1 MDSKINCSFAQIF
14 DLLIDIKNLLISIS
28 HRLLTQ
34 YIFTIISAKNE
45 DEGICTIRANSGSL
59 EITYTVPL
67 NLVGGSQV
75 LEADLRLF
83 RSNREVS
90 LRHLFVN
97 TIPTDLIWF
106 IPKTQNRRL
115 RKTFQLQ
122 YLGSMPCLRTQTVV
136 YVIATPPPPHTHTH
150 TNPNPNLFLP
160 SKKSS

>member
-14 DLLIDIKNLLISIS
+14 DLLIDIKNLLICIS

-106 IPKTQNRRL
+106 IPKI
-115 RKTFQLQ
+115 
-122 YLGSMPCLRTQTVV
+122 YV
-136 YVIATPPPPHTHTH
+136 YGKPLSFTSII
-150 TNPNPNLFLP
+150 
-160 SKKSS
+160 SKKNAFRQHAMSQDSDSSI

>member
-115 RKTFQLQ
+115 RKTFQLS

-160 SKKSS
+160 SKKS

>member
-14 DLLIDIKNLLISIS
+14 DLLLIDIKNLLICIS

-45 DEGICTIRANSGSL
+45 DEGICTIRENSGSL

-106 IPKTQNRRL
+106 IPKIYVYGKPLSFTSIISKKKRIQAACHVSGL
-115 RKTFQLQ
+115 RQQ
-122 YLGSMPCLRTQTVV
+122 YMKQQ
-136 YVIATPPPPHTHTH
+136 PPPAPTH
-150 TNPNPNLFLP
+150 
-160 SKKSS
+160 